1 MSMFVANLAYS
12 SNMSVDLAKI
22 SVLIASGIA
31 AIIGVTS
38 LYFNTKDSS
47 EEDIRIED

>member
-31 AIIGVTS
+31 AIIGVVN
-38 LYFNTKDSS
+38 LYFNTKDSN